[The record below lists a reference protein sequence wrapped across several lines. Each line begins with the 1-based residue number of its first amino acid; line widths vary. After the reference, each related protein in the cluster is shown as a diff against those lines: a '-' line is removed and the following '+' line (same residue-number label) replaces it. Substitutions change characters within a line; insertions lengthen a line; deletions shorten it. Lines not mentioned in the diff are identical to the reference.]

1 MPEELRR
8 WLVLLRIPLALLG
21 IVLFF
26 GLYNHYL
33 IDTNLRNLRNSL
45 SILDKAAGAGQAEAA
60 LLLVDQALNSQM
72 AEEAV
77 DLQNLTTLQYAQG
90 TLAQG
95 QRERPVADTQ
105 AMLSVLEEERALN
118 RPGVLSTLDGVVTG
132 VQNAWKQTSLLP
144 RQVLGDALSGV
155 MDEARFEKAI
165 RLEGTGHGAEAAQ
178 LFEALLK
185 EYPHYRGR
193 VSLKLRAGYLYQ
205 KMQDLTRAR
214 RLYQQALGQARSL
227 AETDTAQQMLQ
238 NLEEVQVRRK
248 GTRALETRLA
258 RAGSA
263 LERQETAFELGS
275 LWIRLSDMSKA
286 AEAFHEAHQSDPGGR
301 LALSARFK
309 EAWCLRYS
317 GRLEDALVQFVGIA
331 QQNPKSNWAATA
343 YQQIAEI
350 YRASGDTTATAQ
362 VYEQALAQGG
372 EDAVTAVLY
381 VQTGSTYRYD
391 LKDPQKA
398 EQFFLEAQMKYPASA
413 FSGVPKK
420 QEEITG
426 KSGAASSTSAGR
438 LSRASS
444 AAAGAPAAQP
454 PASLT
459 AASLSEGSPLMTWL
473 EGFLPVFVD
482 VFADRLA
489 KYMQAAG
496 EPTLTRRF
504 TDVEF
509 RDLVARQVQQ
519 RFPGQVSGIQARIHS
534 DGYTGSGTVR
544 LGLLTFP
551 VQLKLSV
558 KIVNERPN
566 AVLQEI
572 TVGKFPIPKVLLSY
586 LEKQVNASV
595 QKTNYPLK
603 VKQYDLREGYAL
615 ISVELARN

>member
-8 WLVLLRIPLALLG
+8 WLILLRIPLALLG
-21 IVLFF
+21 IFLFF

-33 IDTNLRNLRNSL
+33 IDTHLRNLRNSL

-72 AEEAV
+72 AEETI

-105 AMLSVLEEERALN
+105 AMLSILEEERALS
-118 RPGVLSTLDGVVTG
+118 RSGLFSTLDGVVTG
-132 VQNAWKQTSLLP
+132 AQNAWKRTSLLP

-155 MDEARFEKAI
+155 MDEARLEKAI
-165 RLEGTGHGAEAAQ
+165 RLEGTGHGAEAVQ

-185 EYPHYRGR
+185 EYPHYQGR

-205 KMQDLTRAR
+205 KMQDLARAR
-214 RLYQQALGQARSL
+214 RLYQQALGQARSIV
-227 AETDTAQQMLQ
+227 ETDTAQQMLQ
-238 NLEEVQVRRK
+238 NLAEVQVRRK

-263 LERQETAFELGS
+263 LERQEIAFELGS
-275 LWIRLSDMSKA
+275 LWIRLSNMSKA
-286 AEAFHEAHQSDPGGR
+286 AEAFHEAYQSDPGGR

-309 EAWCLRYS
+309 EAWCLRYA

-331 QQNPKSNWAATA
+331 QRNPKSNWAATA

-350 YRASGDTTATAQ
+350 YRATGDTTATAQ
-362 VYEQALAQGG
+362 AYEQSLAQGG

-398 EQFFLEAQMKYPASA
+398 EQFFREAQMKYPAST

-420 QEEITG
+420 QEAIEN
-426 KSGAASSTSAGR
+426 KSGVAAPSSTEGPT
-438 LSRASS
+438 
-444 AAAGAPAAQP
+444 AAAAAAAAAAAQP
-454 PASLT
+454 PPSLT
-459 AASLSEGSPLMTWL
+459 AAAFSEGSPLMTWL

-489 KYMQAAG
+489 KFMQAAG
-496 EPTLTRRF
+496 ETTLTRRF

-551 VQLKLSV
+551 VQLKLGV

-572 TVGKFPIPKVLLSY
+572 TVGKFPIPKILLSY
-586 LEKQVNASV
+586 LEKRVNASV

-615 ISVELARN
+615 ISVELAGN